1 MKISVRDYRGIERA
15 DVDLAP
21 VALVAGMNEQG
32 KSCLAQATRA
42 ALVGF
47 AIPIP
52 GLRKKDAKLLVRDG
66 AESGHVKVT
75 AGETSVTVTWP
86 SAEVNVGETDE
97 TWCSAYAAGEQ
108 HVFDLD
114 DRARAKVLAGYLK
127 TDPTR
132 EDLTAALTDAGYA
145 GHAIDEAWN
154 LVTGPLGWDGAYKR
168 AREHTARLKGQWEGV
183 TREKYGS
190 KKAENWTPDG
200 LDQATA
206 KALIGALDQA
216 IAEAKAEHE
225 RVVGRRAVDE
235 AHVQALRASAA
246 QVPVFEQECANAEA
260 RTSEATERLREL
272 RCKTPAPIPQQPMNC
287 PKCQAPLKVE
297 RGELVEVEK
306 PPTKAQITK
315 ARKAQ
320 EAHEAEVTKAGFY
333 SNQADKALADSRAK
347 LAAARRAAAEL
358 AEIDAKQSTGEAST
372 EADVE
377 AARARVQA
385 AQAALER
392 RRAWDR
398 AWDLHQQIAQ
408 NDKLVDI
415 LAPEGLR
422 RRKLAEGLAMFNGRL
437 ADLCRAAGW
446 PVVRFDESLQA
457 HYGTRPLW
465 AASKSGQ
472 WRARVV
478 VQVAMAQI
486 DGSAALVIDEA
497 DILDFRGRNALFA
510 LLNAAKL
517 PALVC
522 MTINKPDL
530 VPDLEAV
537 GMGRSY
543 WVQDGIVEPIVKAQ
557 ERAA

>member
-15 DVDLAP
+15 DVELAP

-32 KSCLAQATRA
+32 KSCLAEATRA
-42 ALVGF
+42 ALTGV
-47 AIPIP
+47 PIP
-52 GLRKKDAKLLVRDG
+52 VPRVAKKDAKLLVRDG
-66 AESGHVKVT
+66 ADSGHVSVESDRGAASIEWPRCEMK
-75 AGETSVTVTWP
+75 GEGQNPAAS
-86 SAEVNVGETDE
+86 DM
-97 TWCSAYAAGEQ
+97 AAGLQ

-114 DRARAKVLAGYLK
+114 DRARAKVLAGYLE
-127 TDPTR
+127 TEPTR

-145 GHAIDEAWN
+145 GHAIDEAWG

-168 AREHTARLKGQWEGV
+168 AREHTARLKGQWENV

-190 KKAENWTPDG
+190 KKAETWAPEG

-206 KALIGALDQA
+206 EAKLNELTEAVAA
-216 IAEAKAEHE
+216 AKAEHE

-246 QVPVFEQECANAEA
+246 QVPVFEQECASAEA

-272 RCKTPAPIPQQPMNC
+272 RGKSPAPIPQQPMSC

-333 SNQADKALADSRAK
+333 SHQADKALADSRAK
-347 LAAARRAAAEL
+347 LAAARRAAADL

-398 AWDLHQQIAQ
+398 ARDLHRQIAQ
-408 NDKLVDI
+408 NEQLVAI

-422 RRKLAEGLAMFNGRL
+422 RRKLAEGLKAFNDRL
-437 ADLCRAAGW
+437 LHLCKVSGW
-446 PVVRFDESLQA
+446 PTVRFDESLQA
-457 HYGTRPLW
+457 RYGTRPLW

-478 VQVAMAQI
+478 VQVAMAMI

-497 DILDFRGRNALFA
+497 DMLDFRGRNALFA
-510 LLNAAKL
+510 LLNAAKK

-522 MTINKPDL
+522 MTINRPDL

-543 WVQDGIVEPIVKAQ
+543 WVQGGIVEPIVKAQ